1 MKRIV
6 LITTVCLVALF
17 GLSATVFS
25 ADGAALFKRC
35 VSCHGADGSKA
46 PHVVKGQTSAAL
58 LEKMKGY
65 ASGTFGGPQK
75 ALMTNMVKSLSP
87 EELQALADYMAKL

>member
-1 MKRIV
+1 MKRII
-6 LITTVCLVALF
+6 LIATVCLAALF
-17 GLSATVFS
+17 GFSATVFS

-35 VSCHGADGSKA
+35 VSCHGADGSKP
-46 PHVVKGQTSAAL
+46 PHVVRGQTSAVL

-65 ASGTFGGPQK
+65 VAGTFGGPQK
-75 ALMTNMVKSLSP
+75 TVMANMVKSLSP